1 MPKSRLKIEGLQLSD
16 IESIQATRTKLT
28 VNMINNIKVP
38 SFIQEIMTPS
48 IRAMASLQTDEVEY
62 DTYVRWV
69 VTRPVVLPPFTD
81 VDPHASQVTLETT
94 DSANNFSIPF
104 GNPIDVDW
112 PSGTYKTVSGVNVT
126 SDHLYEGILVRS
138 SSLTN
143 DWVIE
148 GNLSVY
154 VYDGSA
160 SGEYGF
166 SGQTLFGIGDIS
178 SDFIGVGIR
187 WMTPMI
193 PDGYGYKLII
203 CRYDSG
209 SPSYTEI
216 VTRNTLSGSIDPPT
230 TGLVRITKE
239 GTKYT
244 VEFNSNE
251 YGYYSDS
258 KTFASEQ
265 EVYVMSTCDSDY
277 MDCKIIGLFEVS
289 DIQKVG

>member
-69 VTRPVVLPPFTD
+69 VTRLVMLPPFTD

-112 PSGTYKTVSGVNVT
+112 PSGTYVHMDGSEVST
-126 SDHLYEGILVRS
+126 QHLYQGTLVRS
-138 SSLTN
+138 QALVN
-143 DWVIE
+143 DWTIE
-148 GNLSVY
+148 GDLSVY
-154 VYDGSA
+154 VYDTAGTNI
-160 SGEYGF
+160 GHL
-166 SGQTLFGIGDIS
+166 GQVLFGVGSID
-178 SDFIGVGIR
+178 SDFIGVGVN
-187 WMTPMI
+187 WSVSKYGG
-193 PDGYGYKLII
+193 GYSLVI
-203 CRYDSG
+203 CRYDNG
-209 SPSYTEI
+209 SPSYSTI
-216 VTRNTLSGSIDPPT
+216 TTRNVTSGPIDPPT

-244 VEFNSNE
+244 VEFNSDE

-265 EVYVMSTCDSDY
+265 EVYVMSAADNDEYSILD
-277 MDCKIIGLFEVS
+277 GLFEID
-289 DIQKVG
+289 DIRKIG